1 MKTKNILLG
10 EILIRGLNPPILFI
24 PSIQFFKRGR
34 VKREKNPIEISLA
47 FAEEICSLWKLL
59 MVAIQGAL
67 VTFIALIIWSDV
79 SFIFHPSIW
88 IDFAVITPIAIIALF
103 YVRGLWRLGKRAV
116 KWEKNF
122 MKFSY
127 IFKFE
132 THPPKGK
139 TPQEKILNHLSG
151 VIRELELDRLSS
163 TQRKI
168 ETFLNVGISGK
179 KDEHLFDVYVSE
191 ELLKDDKSEVAQE
204 SRSRLRK
211 YGSVFVKRYCRK
223 KPVDESDLDEL
234 KREIQDVIGKTK
246 SRINTITVVSTS
258 GFTNSAN
265 AYAKD
270 KENWIKKRAFNLIQ
284 EAPDGYMVVQIG

>member
-1 MKTKNILLG
+1 M
-10 EILIRGLNPPILFI
+10 
-24 PSIQFFKRGR
+24 
-34 VKREKNPIEISLA
+34 KREKNPIEISLA
-47 FAEEICSLWKLL
+47 FADEIRSLWKLL

-79 SFIFHPSIW
+79 SFIFHPSMW
-88 IDFAVITPIAIIALF
+88 IDLAVITPIAIIALF

-132 THPPKGK
+132 TRLPKGK
-139 TPQEKILNHLSG
+139 TPQEKILNHLSDI
-151 VIRELELDRLSS
+151 IRELGLDRLG
-163 TQRKI
+163 TPRKI
-168 ETFLNVGISGK
+168 KTFLNVGVSGK
-179 KDEHLFDVYVSE
+179 KDKHLFDVYVSE

-223 KPVDESDLDEL
+223 KPVDGSDLDEL

-258 GFTNSAN
+258 EFTKSAK
-265 AYAKD
+265 AYAND
-270 KENWIKKRAFNLIQ
+270 KKNWIKKRAFNLIQ
-284 EAPDGYMVVQIG
+284 EVPDGYMVVQVG